1 MKRITSILVAG
12 GIAAFGFAPKAFAF
26 HDGGVAYCEGCH
38 TMHNSLNGNTIRTGG
53 TAGQGVQFLLKG
65 NDQSST
71 CLNCHA
77 SSQTNGSYHIMTW
90 PVPNWA
96 GGSAPVNF
104 SPGGDF
110 AWLTSP
116 NRTTPTGSH
125 ATPAKSQ
132 HLGHNVIAADYVSGA
147 FGAVDPDISVAP
159 GGTYASANLMCISC
173 HNPHPNGRVVD
184 AAGTIA
190 YNTLGGTPVAPITGS
205 GSYGALASTGQAVGV
220 YRLLGG
226 VNYAPKSY
234 AGAPK
239 FTADPPIAVAPSTY
253 NNGGTSAA
261 SAGEALGQTRVA
273 YGKGMSE
280 WCANCHTN
288 IHTTV
293 ADGQSAPFI
302 HPAGATALL
311 SAAATISGNA
321 TTNAAIYNAY
331 KSSGDLS
338 GDSSNSYLSL
348 VPYEEGTGD
357 IATLASHAGNKV
369 TAGLTGPTTG
379 TENVMCLS
387 CHRAHA
393 SGFGS
398 MTRWA
403 ATGDEF
409 ITIVGAW
416 PGKDRTDA
424 DAAEGIAYS
433 DNWTQAQYSAA
444 MYNYPATNFGGA
456 TSQNR
461 SLCNKCHAKD

>member
-1 MKRITSILVAG
+1 MKARISSILVAG
-12 GIAAFGFAPKAFAF
+12 GIAALGFAPNAFAF

-38 TMHNSLNGNTIRTGG
+38 TMHNSQNGATIRTGG
-53 TAGQGVQFLLKG
+53 TVGQGVKYLLKG
-65 NDQSST
+65 SDQSST
-71 CLNCHA
+71 CLTCHA
-77 SSQTNGSYHIMTW
+77 NAATGSYHIMTW

-96 GGSAPVNF
+96 GGLAPINF
-104 SPGGDF
+104 TPGGDF
-110 AWLTSP
+110 AWITSP
-116 NRTTPTGSH
+116 NRTSPTGSH
-125 ATPAKSQ
+125 STPAKSQ

-147 FGAVDPDISVAP
+147 FGVADPDIATAP
-159 GGTYASANLMCISC
+159 GGTYAAANLMCISC

-184 AAGTIA
+184 SSGTIA

-205 GSYGALASTGQAVGV
+205 GSYGAIATATEAVGV

-226 VNYAPKSY
+226 VNYAPLSY
-234 AGAPK
+234 VGAPK
-239 FTADPPIAVAPSTY
+239 FTADPPVAVAPSTY
-253 NNGGTSAA
+253 NRTEAA
-261 SAGEALGQTRVA
+261 TQTRVA

-288 IHTTV
+288 IHTSV
-293 ADGQSAPFI
+293 SDGQSAPYI

-311 SAAATISGNA
+311 SQTANLSGTA
-321 TTNAAIYNAY
+321 TTNAAIYTAY

-338 GDSSNSYLSL
+338 GNQTSSYLSL
-348 VPYEEGTGD
+348 VPFEEGTGN
-357 IATLASHAGNKV
+357 IATLASHAVIDNSQLGGPITGN
-369 TAGLTGPTTG
+369 
-379 TENVMCLS
+379 ENVMCLS

-409 ITIVGAW
+409 ITIAGAW

-424 DAAEGIAYS
+424 DSAEGIAYS
-433 DNWTQAQYSAA
+433 DNWTQAQYTAA
-444 MYNYPATNFGGA
+444 MYNYPATTFGGA
-456 TSQNR
+456 TGQNR